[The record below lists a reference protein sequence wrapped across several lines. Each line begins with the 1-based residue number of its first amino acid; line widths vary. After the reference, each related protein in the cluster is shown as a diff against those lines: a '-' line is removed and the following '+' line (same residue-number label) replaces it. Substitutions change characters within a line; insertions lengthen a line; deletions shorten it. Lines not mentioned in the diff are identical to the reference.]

1 VLQTTTHD
9 TASAVLSVPAREKD
23 FLYISSGT
31 WSLMGVEQREADCSE
46 EAMEANL
53 TNEGGYEY
61 RYRFL
66 KNIMGLWMIQ
76 SVRHEYED
84 AYSFAQLCEMAE
96 ACRDFPSRVD
106 VNDEGFLSP
115 KNMTEAI
122 RNYCRNTNQPV
133 PETPGEIA
141 AVIYQSLAKS
151 YGSTVQEI
159 EKVTGRTYTAI
170 HIVGG
175 GSNAEYLN
183 RLTAQAT
190 GKTVYSGP
198 VEATAI
204 GNVVVQMRKSGEFA
218 SLEEAR
224 RVIAESFPIRRFTPE
239 ET

>member
-1 VLQTTTHD
+1 
-9 TASAVLSVPAREKD
+9 
-23 FLYISSGT
+23 
-31 WSLMGVEQREADCSE
+31 MGVEQEEADCSPQ
-46 EAMEANL
+46 AMAANL
-53 TNEGGYEY
+53 TNEGGYAY

-76 SVRHEYED
+76 SVRHEYQD
-84 AYSFAQLCEMAE
+84 VYSFAELCEMAE

-106 VNDEGFLSP
+106 VNFEGFLSP
-115 KNMTEAI
+115 ENMTEAI
-122 RNYCRNTNQPV
+122 RDYCRKSGQPV

-151 YGSTVQEI
+151 YGETIREI
-159 EKVTGRTYTAI
+159 ESVTGKTYTAI

-183 RLTAQAT
+183 RLTAKAT

-204 GNVVVQMRKSGEFA
+204 GNVVVQMLKDGEFA
-218 SLEEAR
+218 SLEAAR
-224 RVIAESFPIRRFTPE
+224 CAIAESFPIRKF
-239 ET
+239 ETEI